1 MSLLDA
7 SYRLLF
13 SHRALLRD
21 LLQVVAPAGVL
32 ERLAIGAA
40 ELMSPVYVGPALQ
53 IRQADLVWR
62 IPVQALPSRQVL
74 VAIELQ
80 SSPDTYMAL
89 RT

>member
-1 MSLLDA
+1 MSFFDA
-7 SYRLLF
+7 NYRLLF

-32 ERLAIGAA
+32 ERLSIGTA

-53 IRQADLVWR
+53 IRQADMVWR
-62 IPVQALPSRQVL
+62 IPVHASPSRQVL
-74 VAIELQ
+74 IAIELQ
-80 SSPDTYMAL
+80 SSPDAYMAL